1 MKSEIFTLCSPRLS
15 EGYLLM
21 KYALKRAAAGLATIL
36 IVSFLTFAAFSLIS
50 GDTATAMLG
59 TAATPERLA
68 ALRAELGL
76 DRPLMVRYGEWL
88 LGFFTG
94 DLGVSSSYSQP
105 VWDIL
110 APKFRL
116 TLCLSLLSFA
126 LITAVSIPLGLWSAG
141 RQRFEGA
148 RTALNQLGMAV
159 PPFFTGILLSW
170 VFGVGLKWFTPGQF
184 PDAGEDFAGAAVYL
198 LFAAAALSIPRIA
211 MTARMLRSTVREE
224 LGKDYVRTAISRG
237 NDRGQV
243 LRRHV
248 LKNALPPVVT
258 FLAQTMA
265 EIVAGSIVVEQVF
278 VIPGLGRMLVTSIA
292 GRDYPVVQAIVV
304 ILAFWVVLAGTAADL
319 VNQRIDPRLR
329 LGGAA

>member
-1 MKSEIFTLCSPRLS
+1 
-15 EGYLLM
+15 M
-21 KYALKRAAAGLATIL
+21 KYALKRAAALLATMA
-36 IVSFLTFAAFSLIS
+36 IVSFLTFAAFDLIS
-50 GDTATAMLG
+50 DTATVMLG
-59 TAATPERLA
+59 TSATPERLA

-76 DRPLMVRYGEWL
+76 DRPLPVRYGEWL

-94 DLGVSSSYSQP
+94 DLGVSTSYHQP

-110 APKFRL
+110 APKVGL
-116 TLCLSLLSFA
+116 TLCLSLMSFA
-126 LITAVSIPLGLWSAG
+126 LIAAVSIPLGLWSAG
-141 RQRFEGA
+141 RRRLEGA

-170 VFGVGLKWFTPGQF
+170 IFGVGLKWFTPGQF
-184 PDAGEDFAGAAVYL
+184 PDAKQDLGGAALYL
-198 LFAAAALSIPRIA
+198 LFAAVALAIPRIA
-211 MTARMLRSTVREE
+211 MTARMLRGTVQEE

-278 VIPGLGRMLVTSIA
+278 VIPGLGRMLVTSIHN
-292 GRDYPVVQAIVV
+292 RDYPVVQAIVV
-304 ILAFWVVLAGTAADL
+304 ILAFWVVLAGTLADL
-319 VNQRIDPRLR
+319 INQRIDPRLR